1 MWLRLL
7 EYFSGQ
13 RRRRVRLRRIFL
25 RKVIPP
31 KILIVRNDG
40 MGDFILTLPIISAI
54 KAEFPHARV
63 HVLAARPLHSLS
75 AFLPEID
82 GWVLDPGCLL
92 RRHRT
97 GKSGLEVS
105 TQYTNLVRE
114 VSAYRFDLAIFSYA
128 EKKSAMLVRD
138 AGIPYRLGPLRRS
151 FFPKFNLW
159 YYLPRQKT
167 GQAEYQLNLKI
178 LRSLGLKAQFHFPR
192 VEMPQLTQKNP
203 PGKYV
208 VMHPYKRSGTA
219 LVWPMENFLALA
231 RSLTSAGTRV
241 IVIGDRDDSEIL
253 YSYFGSIP
261 LLEISTEL
269 NLVQTA
275 ALIAGARHFFG
286 NSSGPL
292 HLAALVG
299 TPHTGFY
306 PQNKIAAPRRWRTLP
321 LSFAPRLSEHLL
333 STNFP
338 VDCVHCRLER
348 CAYYPCTAAI
358 SAESAKDSMAY
369 WKKTAPEKTSAH
381 RKKKPRR
388 AVSRKRS
395 GSRRKS

>member
-7 EYFSGQ
+7 EYLSGQ

-25 RKVIPP
+25 RKIIPP

-54 KAEFPHARV
+54 KAEFPHARI
-63 HVLAARPLHSLS
+63 HVLAARPLHSMS

-92 RRHRT
+92 SRHRA
-97 GKSGLEVS
+97 GKSSLEVS

-128 EKKSAMLVRD
+128 EKKSAALIRD

-151 FFPKFNLW
+151 FFSKFNVW
-159 YYLPRQKT
+159 YYIPRQKT

-192 VEMPQLTQKNP
+192 VEIPALTQKNP
-203 PGKYV
+203 RGKYV
-208 VMHPYKRSGTA
+208 VMHPFKRSGTA
-219 LVWPMENFLALA
+219 LVWPMENFLSLA
-231 RSLTSAGTRV
+231 RNLTSAGTRV
-241 IVIGDRDDSEIL
+241 IVVGDREDSEIL
-253 YSYFGSIP
+253 HSYFGSIP
-261 LLEISTEL
+261 LVEISTDL

-321 LSFAPRLSEHLL
+321 LQYAPRLSEHLL
-333 STNFP
+333 STDFP

-348 CAYYPCTAAI
+348 CEYYPCTAAI
-358 SAESAKDSMAY
+358 SVESAADSPAY
-369 WKKTAPEKTSAH
+369 WQKPQSAPPTL
-381 RKKKPRR
+381 RKKPR
-388 AVSRKRS
+388 KRRTVKK
-395 GSRRKS
+395 RRLKRGKKG